1 MFQSEEGSARVSRV
15 LEDNPAYRF
24 LYEALIEYCA
34 EERLLED
41 ALVFCATHRTSHAQI
56 LSDAAMV
63 DALVRCGALDR
74 RLLVNGEPYEGSL
87 EGLQADVSVPEDA
100 TVAVC
105 LQAADDGLAAARVQ
119 SGARSV
125 ERLVAE
131 APQREK
137 GFRAV
142 LAWCSDDSGKTT
154 RQLQELL
161 KEADLLET
169 EEARGI
175 DGLHA
180 SYFTG
185 ALEAVGALAWNG
197 KAWVANER
205 GRA

>member
-1 MFQSEEGSARVSRV
+1 MMRSEEGSARVSRV

-24 LYEALIEYCA
+24 LYQALIEYCA
-34 EERLLED
+34 EERPLED
-41 ALVFCATHRTSHAQI
+41 ALAFCAAHRTSNAQI

-63 DALVRCGALDR
+63 DALVRCAALDR

-87 EGLQADVSVPEDA
+87 EELQADASVPEDA
-100 TVAVC
+100 VVAVR
-105 LQAADDGLAAARVQ
+105 LQATDGGLMAARAQ
-119 SGARSV
+119 ADTRSV
-125 ERLVAE
+125 DRLVE
-131 APQREK
+131 EVPQREK

-142 LAWCSDDSGKTT
+142 LAWCADDSGKTT

-161 KEADLLET
+161 KGADLLET

-197 KAWVANER
+197 KAWVATER